1 MPRLY
6 NKQICCHARMIL
18 LIPHS
23 FFNILLYRRK
33 EPWQKRKLVVSFFV
47 CFYKF
52 GLRMQGVNGSDD
64 LVCYL
69 FSNNKVKTL
78 KMLL

>member
-1 MPRLY
+1 M
-6 NKQICCHARMIL
+6 
-18 LIPHS
+18 
-23 FFNILLYRRK
+23 
-33 EPWQKRKLVVSFFV
+33 VSFFV